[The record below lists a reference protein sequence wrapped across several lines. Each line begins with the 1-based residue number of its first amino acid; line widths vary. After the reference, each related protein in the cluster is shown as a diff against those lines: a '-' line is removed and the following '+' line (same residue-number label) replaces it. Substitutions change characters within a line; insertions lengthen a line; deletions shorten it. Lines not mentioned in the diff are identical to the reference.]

1 MRDKIM
7 RLDLGRS
14 SPINVCHEYE
24 ERKLEILSQLAD
36 NLLFEYVKEE
46 DTLYLTKPLRLH
58 NKVITQM
65 RECSKGQNLVPYVH
79 PDDMRQVIGLF
90 VEENGGT
97 VEFRCLTKEG
107 YVWYRGTMMRVDSDD
122 HTMTSYLGSLTNINS
137 EKNMTVYLEQSK
149 NTDQLTKLHN
159 LKFMESSVSECF
171 MNGGHSE
178 THALVI
184 LDLLNFKEM
193 NETYGYLFG
202 DSILIQIAHILK
214 DSSDFGEWIARVGS
228 NQFMLFVKDMRKREE
243 LFLRLDSIYRDLAE
257 VYTGSVKHHISAVF
271 GIALYPQDGT
281 SFHELFCHAD
291 TACYVAKK
299 KGYGSLMLYENC
311 KLHLREA
318 EKEFYH
324 VYELE
329 SIQTFGHNSFDRE
342 FTTFAIEVMQKLNHV
357 NETIGVLLN
366 YLVHRLK
373 VDYVRIYE
381 VSNDHNA
388 LEQSYT
394 SRSKRQVPDDK
405 NTVYHETGLIEF
417 EELFRNGFFCV
428 NDTNEIT
435 VLPLKRYFYE
445 RGVYSTLQ
453 CAIYEEGMFRGCV
466 ALEDLRRNR
475 LWTEFDVA
483 ALKTVTT
490 IISSYLFKLRD
501 YHEMSENLHNLKN
514 YDQLTK
520 LVTMSKFMKDAEQIL
535 ETAKEGERF
544 AIVSTDFAHFKYVN
558 ENCGYEVGDQV
569 LYEYARTLE
578 LLECNLLAARESADR
593 FLLLIRTDDLEDAKR
608 RITEMNEEF
617 VRNQTRQ
624 LLGWKLSIIAGICE
638 VRSVKGISDSLG
650 CANMARKSIQTIYET
665 NTCIYSEEMQRK
677 IRRELEIISIQEQAL
692 LNHEFQVY
700 LQPKMDLQ
708 NNQLVGAEAL
718 VRWRRKDGTLMYP
731 DEFIPI
737 FERNGFIV
745 RIDFYVYE
753 TVCQLIK
760 KWMHQF
766 NKSVPVSVNVSRVHM
781 ANEHFVDEFER
792 LVKQYNIPNQL
803 LELELTESMV
813 LDHVDSAI
821 NAMNQLQEK
830 GFIVSIDDFG
840 AGYSSLNLLKDLK
853 TDILKLDKEFFRQG
867 DLRKQDKIIVS
878 NIINMA
884 KELDMKVLSE
894 GVETALQLEF
904 LKESCCDMAQGY
916 LYAKPLPVPEFEQF
930 LLQYPM

>member
-1 MRDKIM
+1 MRA
-7 RLDLGRS
+7 DLSRS
-14 SPINVCHEYE
+14 RAINVCNEYE
-24 ERKLEILSQLAD
+24 EKKLEILSQLAD

-46 DTLYLTKPLRLH
+46 DSLYFTKPLRLH

-65 RECSKGQNLVPYVH
+65 RECRKGQIFVPYIH
-79 PDDMRQVIGLF
+79 PEDMRQVVGLF
-90 VEENGGT
+90 EKEDGGI

-107 YVWYRGTMMRVDSDD
+107 YVWYRGIMMRVDSDD

-171 MNGGHSE
+171 MDKGHSE

-202 DSILIQIAHILK
+202 DSILIQTAHILK
-214 DSSDFGEWIARVGS
+214 DSSNFGEWIARIGS

-243 LFLRLDSIYRDLAE
+243 LFLRLDSIYRELSE
-257 VYTGSVKHHISAVF
+257 IYTGSVKHHPISSVF
-271 GIALYPQDGT
+271 GVALYPQDGT
-281 SFHELFCHAD
+281 SFQELFRHAD

-311 KLHLREA
+311 KLHLKEE

-324 VYELE
+324 DYEIE
-329 SIQTFGHNSFDRE
+329 SIHTFGHNSFDQE
-342 FTTFAIEVMQKLNHV
+342 LTTFTIEVMQKLNHV

-366 YLVHRLK
+366 YLVHRLN

-405 NTVYHETGLIEF
+405 NTIYYETGLIEY
-417 EELFRNGFFCV
+417 EELFQNGFFCA

-445 RGVYSTLQ
+445 RGVHSTLQ

-466 ALEDLRRNR
+466 ALEYFRCNR
-475 LWTEFDVA
+475 IWTEYEVT

-490 IISSYLFKLRD
+490 IISTYLFKLRD
-501 YHEMSENLHNLKN
+501 YDEMKASFYDLKD

-544 AIVSTDFAHFKYVN
+544 AIVSTNFAHFKYIN
-558 ENCGYEVGDQV
+558 ENYGYEAGDQV

-578 LLECNLLAARESADR
+578 LFECNLLAARESADR
-593 FLLLIRTDDLEDAKR
+593 FLLLIRIDNLEDVKH

-617 VRNQTRQ
+617 ERNQTRQ
-624 LLGWKLSIIAGICE
+624 LSGWKLSIIAGVCE
-638 VRSVKGISDSLG
+638 VMSVKGISDSLG
-650 CANMARKSIQTIYET
+650 HANMARKSIQSIYET
-665 NTCIYSEEMQRK
+665 NTCIYNEEMQQK
-677 IRRELEIISIQEQAL
+677 IRHELEIISIQEQAL

-718 VRWRRKDGTLMYP
+718 VRWRRQDGTLMLP

-745 RIDFYVYE
+745 RIDFFVYE
-753 TVCQLIK
+753 TVCKLIK
-760 KWMHQF
+760 KWIQQF
-766 NKSVPVSVNVSRVHM
+766 HKSVPVSVNVSRVHLTDD
-781 ANEHFVDEFER
+781 HFVDEFEK
-792 LVKQYNIPNQL
+792 LVKQYNIPNEL

-813 LDHVDSAI
+813 LDHVDIAI
-821 NAMNQLQEK
+821 NTMKHFQDK
-830 GFIVSIDDFG
+830 GFLVSIDDFG

-884 KELDMKVLSE
+884 KQLDMKVLSE
-894 GVETALQLEF
+894 GVETALQSEF

-930 LLQYPM
+930 LMQYSM